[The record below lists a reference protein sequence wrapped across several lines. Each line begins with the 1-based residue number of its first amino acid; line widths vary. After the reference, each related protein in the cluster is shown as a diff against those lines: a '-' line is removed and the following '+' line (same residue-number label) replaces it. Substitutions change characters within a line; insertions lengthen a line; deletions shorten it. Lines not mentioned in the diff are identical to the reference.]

1 MTDKKDGPGQK
12 DGPAKAGDRPAADSA
27 AKRPHAMIDLKAV
40 EVRPDSTSAG
50 PVPPKA
56 AEPPTPKAPQAAT
69 PHNQAEAA
77 RKVAAA
83 AQASAAGK
91 GVPPSGSPSAVKPLG
106 AASASP
112 AGATAAAASAAATS
126 AAASGDRG
134 APPPAASGKHAGSG
148 IGRYLLSGVAG
159 GVLALLAAPLISPIA
174 SHLWE
179 EAGVPPP
186 VASLPPEFVQRIAT
200 LEKKAATP
208 AAPPSPENDPARANA
223 TAEANRKR
231 IDALQAQLAAVGE
244 MQTRALKLAGD
255 LEQRLSKEPPIADV
269 GERLVALEQQLTE
282 LGAAARTE
290 PDRAGR
296 IPQLAAMTGRIS
308 DLEAALV
315 ARAGELR
322 KDAAREIETRIA
334 PVSEASEAA
343 RSATQRIDRELG
355 TLKGETNRLATGLDK
370 VKTDTERLQLA
381 LKAAGDDTAKLA
393 GSVDGVRRELES
405 RIASMA
411 KPDDVSAAVSPLVSK
426 LGALER
432 NLTTVV
438 QSEGERNATA
448 ERIVLSLELGNL
460 KRAMERGVPYD
471 RELAEVAKVSGTR
484 IDLRPLEAYRR
495 KGVPTLSELA
505 SSFRPVAHA
514 ILDADSEKSDGSVVD
529 RLLSGAKTF
538 VRVRKTTHA
547 SGDSSPE
554 AIVARIEDALRAG
567 RLGDVVAEAKSLERP
582 PEIAKEWIATVEA
595 RQAVD
600 SALKSIDEA
609 LKASLGA
616 GPAASPAPPAQKK
629 GQP

>member
-12 DGPAKAGDRPAADSA
+12 DGPAKAGDRGATDSA
-27 AKRPHAMIDLKAV
+27 AKRPHATIDLKAV
-40 EVRPDSTSAG
+40 EVPPAAPSTG

-56 AEPPTPKAPQAAT
+56 AEPPSPKAPQAAT
-69 PHNQAEAA
+69 PRNQAEAA

-83 AQASAAGK
+83 AQASAAGSSA
-91 GVPPSGSPSAVKPLG
+91 PQSGSPSAVKP
-106 AASASP
+106 SP
-112 AGATAAAASAAATS
+112 AGATTATASAAATS
-126 AAASGDRG
+126 AAASGGRG
-134 APPPAASGKHAGSG
+134 APPPAVSGKQASGG

-186 VASLPPEFVQRIAT
+186 VASLPPEVVQRLAA
-200 LEKKAATP
+200 LEKKAAAPVAP
-208 AAPPSPENDPARANA
+208 ASPENDPARANA
-223 TAEANRKR
+223 AAEANRKR
-231 IDALQAQLAAVGE
+231 IEALQAQLAAVGE
-244 MQTRALKLAGD
+244 MQARALKLAGD

-269 GERLVALEQQLTE
+269 GERLVALERQLNE

-296 IPQLAAMTGRIS
+296 IPQLAAMTGRIA

-334 PVSEASEAA
+334 PVSEAGEAA

-411 KPDDVSAAVSPLVSK
+411 KPDDVTAAVSPLVSK

-484 IDLRPLEAYRR
+484 IDLRPLEAYRK

-547 SGDSSPE
+547 SGDSTPE

-616 GPAASPAPPAQKK
+616 GPAASPAPAAQKK